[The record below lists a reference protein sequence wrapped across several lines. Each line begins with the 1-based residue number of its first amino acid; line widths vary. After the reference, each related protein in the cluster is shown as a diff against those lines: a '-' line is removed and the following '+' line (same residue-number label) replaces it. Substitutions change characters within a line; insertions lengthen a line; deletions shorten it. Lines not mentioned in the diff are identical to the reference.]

1 MCLTFQIFI
10 RLIILLGY
18 MGCGKSL
25 IGDALAKHLDIEFID
40 LDNYVE
46 KSEKQSI
53 KTIFKDRGELKFRK
67 LEHNY
72 LLDIIQ
78 NKDNVVVAL
87 GGGTPCYFNT
97 MDQFKKQPKIKT
109 IYLRS
114 ELNILV
120 DRLWK
125 ERLHRPMVAHLKTKK
140 SLAEF
145 IGKHLFERNF
155 YYEQA
160 ETKVDTD
167 LKSVDKIVTEVC
179 YLLG

>member
-1 MCLTFQIFI
+1 
-10 RLIILLGY
+10 

-40 LDNYVE
+40 LDDYIVKHEN
-46 KSEKQSI
+46 QSI
-53 KTIFKDRGELKFRK
+53 KTIFKEGGELKFRK

-78 NKDNVVVAL
+78 NKGNIVVAL

-114 ELNILV
+114 ELNTLV

-125 ERLHRPMVAHLKTKK
+125 ERLHRPMIAHLKTKE

-155 YYEQA
+155 YYEKA

-167 LKSVDKIVTEVC
+167 LKSVDEIVTEVC
-179 YLLG
+179 SLLG